1 MIDWNAVEDCL
12 VADATAALRALFA
25 RHPEQA
31 FYVAALYGAY
41 RELDGPIYLPSLAAN
56 SLQALGRDTPMSDP
70 PREFHSEAW
79 NPPDWQ
85 WPDLDFAGPALCEWA
100 ARLDRH
106 ARDASREQWLDSERR
121 WLQVLVAACRRIAE
135 ALAALPMRA
144 PLLVVFVHDEEHAE
158 TLLRQCL
165 DEPVFAR
172 LFPGQLAIERERARL
187 DALAPS
193 ARAEALLELAQR
205 HDSLLGWEE
214 IDERLCAIGAAAV
227 PALLAR
233 VRADARDWRAAMLL
247 GRIGEATTEVVEAL
261 RRQAGERGEASA
273 RAWAARSLAL
283 LGDNDWLFAQLE
295 RSAGTPALEGLCAPY
310 RHSRN
315 GSRCRLDYAV
325 LERLLAGPAR
335 TVAQALEILK
345 PGSGYGS
352 LRAGHRRSAARTA
365 FGLPV
370 RAPACGDRAERAR
383 PRRAR
388 RRAHP
393 AGAGRAHR
401 PGRRSRGALVFGYGA
416 GRLEVRCAALA
427 RGGRG
432 RPGRPGPARA
442 RCRAALPGRLSGR
455 AVGAGRSTAAP
466 RSIRR
471 LAG

>member
-1 MIDWNAVEDCL
+1 MIDWNAVEDCF

-70 PREFHSEAW
+70 PCEFHSEAW

-144 PLLVVFVHDEEHAE
+144 PLLVVFVHDEEHVE

-205 HDSLLGWEE
+205 HDSLLGWQE

-233 VRADARDWRAAMLL
+233 LRADARDWRAAMLL

-295 RSAGTPALEGLCAPY
+295 RGAGTPALEGLCAPY
-310 RHSRN
+310 RHSRD

-335 TVAQALEILK
+335 TAAQALEILK

-352 LRAGHRRSAARTA
+352 LRAQDIDEALRGLRSGFPFVRRHAAIVLSER
-365 FGLPV
+365 GLGA
-370 RAPACGDRAERAR
+370 RAGERILPALAERIGRDEDPEVRWFSVLGLGDWKSDAR
-383 PRRAR
+383 PWHA
-388 RRAHP
+388 A
-393 AGAGRAHR
+393 A
-401 PGRRSRGALVFGYGA
+401 
-416 GRLEVRCAALA
+416 EAALA
-427 RGGRG
+427 DPDPRVRDA
-432 RPGRPGPARA
+432 AR
-442 RCRAALPGRLSGR
+442 RCLDG
-455 AVGAGRSTAAP
+455 
-466 RSIRR
+466 
-471 LAG
+471 